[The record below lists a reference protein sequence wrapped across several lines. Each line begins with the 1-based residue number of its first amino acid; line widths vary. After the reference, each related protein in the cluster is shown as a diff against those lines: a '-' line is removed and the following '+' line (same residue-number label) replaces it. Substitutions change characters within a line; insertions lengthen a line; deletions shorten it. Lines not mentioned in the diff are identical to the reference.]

1 MAVRY
6 GPTLIVL
13 GSFAIGVSEP
23 PKDDFGVVCRTDL
36 PTLEAQEP
44 VLHTG
49 GIPSEEAK
57 ALIQEL
63 R

>member
-1 MAVRY
+1 M
-6 GPTLIVL
+6 L